1 MKSLR
6 PGTVVCQTFTCIFW
20 VQAWARDAC
29 WVFSCIALHSIVWAW
44 KFTILS
50 RLVGRQLQGP
60 IHLPQRWSSGH
71 TSALPT
77 GDEDLNSGLLVFTAS
92 ALDSES
98 SLQPQNCFFFL
109 VNMWPFPHLVCF
121 ASPNQGLSR
130 QVSAMTKIISFKSYL
145 ETRTKVH
152 CRIFLMHT
160 VHSGHCMFSSP
171 FP

>member
-50 RLVGRQLQGP
+50 RLVGRQLQGL

-98 SLQPQNCFFFL
+98 SLQPQNCFFFFFKSTCD
-109 VNMWPFPHLVCF
+109 PFPTWCVLLVPTKDCQGRWVLWLKL
-121 ASPNQGLSR
+121 SPTWRPGPRST
-130 QVSAMTKIISFKSYL
+130 AESF
-145 ETRTKVH
+145 
-152 CRIFLMHT
+152 
-160 VHSGHCMFSSP
+160 
-171 FP
+171 